1 MHKSE
6 RSNSEAT
13 IDLLTRLGT
22 WAIGFTELKEELHLT
37 SPEAETADR
46 RMRFRNMQL
55 LAPGDEGAR
64 SRITQFISTND
75 NIGNY
80 MPVKAI
86 QNMLGEETDVWNMH
100 RPIDWNFVNSNYKA
114 AVIGGAGLLAKVF
127 NKFWVDC
134 AANCKI
140 PIIVWGVGTCIVD
153 GLPIEETTCDLEPVR
168 SIFERAL
175 MVNVRDEL
183 TADLYGGSIRDQI
196 SITACPTIYYLR
208 NFEVVAEPKTV
219 TLSVHPDLVNDET
232 HDAIEALC
240 VSKGFT
246 VLRTLNVQM
255 PDQGLEDII
264 RNFYCRSELVI
275 ATRLHGAITAYG
287 LGIPYLALPGD
298 EKLREFQ
305 RLFGGGHLFANVDAL
320 AELLAQTHAPLPLPD
335 LSAIQAFGE
344 RARIALESI
353 G

>member
-1 MHKSE
+1 
-6 RSNSEAT
+6 
-13 IDLLTRLGT
+13 
-22 WAIGFTELKEELHLT
+22 
-37 SPEAETADR
+37 
-46 RMRFRNMQL
+46 MRFRNMQL

-86 QNMLGEETDVWNMH
+86 QNMLREETDVWNMH
-100 RPIDWNFVNSNYKA
+100 RPIDWDFVNSNYKA
-114 AVIGGAGLLAKVF
+114 AVIGGAGLLAKAF
-127 NKFWVDC
+127 NNFWVDC
-134 AANCKI
+134 AANCQI

-153 GLPIEETTCDLEPVR
+153 GLPIEETTCDVAAVT

-183 TADLYGGSIRDQI
+183 TAELYGGSIRDQI
-196 SITACPTIYYLR
+196 SITPCPTIYYLSD
-208 NFEVVAEPKTV
+208 FHVVAEPKTV
-219 TLSVHPDLVNDET
+219 TLSVHPDLVNEET

-246 VLRTLNVQM
+246 VLRTLNVQT

-264 RNFYCRSELVI
+264 RDYYCRSELVI

-287 LGIPYLALPGD
+287 LGIPYLAMPGD
-298 EKLREFQ
+298 EKLREFH
-305 RLFGGGHLFANVDAL
+305 RLFGGGKLFNNMDEL
-320 AELLAQTHAPLPLPD
+320 AELVAENHAPMARPD
-335 LSAIQAFGE
+335 LATVLEFGVAAKAAFDQ
-344 RARIALESI
+344 LK
-353 G
+353 

>member
-1 MHKSE
+1 M
-6 RSNSEAT
+6 
-13 IDLLTRLGT
+13 
-22 WAIGFTELKEELHLT
+22 WAPGFTQSKDELILT
-37 SPEAETADR
+37 NPEPETADR
-46 RMRFRNMQL
+46 RMLFRNMQL
-55 LAPGDEGAR
+55 LAPGDVGAR
-64 SRITQFISTND
+64 SRVTQFISTNA

-100 RPIDWNFVNSNYKA
+100 RPIDWDFVNSSYKA

-134 AANCKI
+134 AANCEI

-153 GLPIEETTCDLEPVR
+153 GLPLEDTTCDAEPVR

-183 TADLYGGSIRDQI
+183 TADLYGGTIRDQI
-196 SITACPTIYYLR
+196 SITSCPTIFYLR
-208 NFEVVAEPKTV
+208 DFDVAAEPKTV
-219 TLSVHPDLVNDET
+219 TLSVHPDLVDDAT

-240 VSKGFT
+240 VSNGFT
-246 VLRTLNVQM
+246 VLRTLNVQT
-255 PDQGLEDII
+255 PEQGLEDII
-264 RNFYCRSELVI
+264 RDYYCRSELVI

-298 EKLREFQ
+298 EKIREFQ
-305 RLFGGGHLFANVDAL
+305 RLFGGGHLFNDMDAL
-320 AELLAQTHAPLPLPD
+320 AKLLGETHAALPLPD
-335 LSAIQAFGE
+335 LSEIQAFGD
-344 RARIALESI
+344 RARLAIAAIS
-353 G
+353 